1 VPPVVRSVPCAVRV
15 MLLLFA
21 TTPLVAACSTSTDS
35 PKTEDGVG
43 ETQLAASVVPLG
55 AGCATPNEGCPCDGE
70 GMEVTCKGPEV
81 TTGNYTTCTP
91 GVRFCTD
98 GSWGA
103 CVGKTL
109 YESVDALSQEY
120 ASPCPDDG
128 HVRWGSLTL
137 EGNTPANSS
146 VGVSVQTAATEAGLD
161 QAPLTPVAAYDATAP
176 SPWPAIDVDAA
187 LSLHGQAS
195 ATWLRVTIALG
206 KATPTS
212 ASPSVAWQQAS
223 QCVAMM
229 Q

>member
-1 VPPVVRSVPCAVRV
+1 MVGLL
-15 MLLLFA
+15 LLLFS
-21 TTPLVAACSTSTDS
+21 TMPLVAACSMSTDS

-43 ETQLAASVVPLG
+43 GTQLAVSVIPLV
-55 AGCATPNEGCPCDGE
+55 AGCMTPNEGCPCGGE

-81 TTGNYTTCTP
+81 TTGDYTTCTP

-109 YESVDALSQEY
+109 YESVDALSQDY

-128 HVRWGSLTL
+128 HVLWGSLTL

-161 QAPLTPVAAYDATAP
+161 QAPLTPVAAFDATAP
-176 SPWPAIDVDAA
+176 SPWPAINVDAA
-187 LSLHGQAS
+187 LVLHGQTS
-195 ATWLRVTIALG
+195 ATWLRITIALG
-206 KATPTS
+206 KASQTN
-212 ASPSVAWQQAS
+212 ASPSVAWQQTS

-229 Q
+229 P